1 MKKINL
7 IYAAAIALMLA
18 GCSAD
23 TSVSD
28 VSSADTVVSASTDI
42 VSSSDSSDENSNES
56 AQSENESDTTEVMMR
71 VTSCDGTT
79 ITGNKMDQGMGEPP
93 QMGDKQDGT
102 SDGNQPPEMNGDKP
116 EGEPPADSN
125 SDGNQP
131 PEMNG
136 DKPEGEPPAD
146 GNSDGNQPPE
156 MNGNKPDGAPQ
167 MGEEVSYSVGDIDVS
182 NISEG
187 DMVKIV
193 LDESGNVIS
202 ITKEEMPKLLQQ
214 QQGQQQGQQ
223 PGQQGHP
230 GGGFGANG
238 TDNGTAANNADDN
251 AVLSNM
257 SFSSENDDENAL
269 RADGVT
275 VSLADCTI
283 TKTGSSSNTE
293 NGDFYGMNAALLA
306 ENGAQVTVTG
316 GEVSTSATNGNGI
329 FSYGSGTVVN
339 VSGTKIRTA
348 ERNSGGI
355 QTTGGGTMNAEDLDV
370 QTEGNSSAAI
380 RSDRGGGTVNVK
392 GGTYVTNGTGSPA
405 IYSTADISVSDAV
418 LTANNSEGIVVEG
431 KNSVKLT
438 DCTLSGKMQ
447 GTYNDDSENIQC
459 IMIYQ
464 SMSGDAD
471 VGEAY
476 FEANGGEITSLAG
489 DMFYVT
495 NTSCEIKLSG
505 VKFNMADGV
514 FLRAVGNSSSRGWGK
529 SGENGGDVKM
539 TLTDQTVEG
548 DIVVDEISSLDLDM
562 SGSVLT
568 GAINADNSGGNI
580 SVSLDENSTWNLTS
594 DSYISSFD
602 GDISNINAGEFHLY
616 VNGEMVV

>member
-28 VSSADTVVSASTDI
+28 VSSADTVVSASSGV

-56 AQSENESDTTEVMMR
+56 AQSENKSDNTEIMMR
-71 VTSCDGTT
+71 VTSCDGNT

-93 QMGDKQDGT
+93 QMGD
-102 SDGNQPPEMNGDKP
+102 MP
-116 EGEPPADSN
+116 EGEPPT
-125 SDGNQP
+125 DGN
-131 PEMNG
+131 
-136 DKPEGEPPAD
+136 KPEGEPPAD

-156 MNGNKPDGAPQ
+156 MKGNKPDGAPQ

-223 PGQQGHP
+223 PG
-230 GGGFGANG
+230 GGFGANG
-238 TDNGTAANNADDN
+238 TDNGTAANNADDD

-275 VSLADCTI
+275 VSLTDCTI

-355 QTTGGGTMNAEDLDV
+355 QTTGGGKMNAEDLDV

-380 RSDRGGGTVNVK
+380 RSDRGGGTVNVN
-392 GGTYVTNGTGSPA
+392 GGAYVTNGTGSPA
-405 IYSTADISVSDAV
+405 IYSTADISVRDAV

-580 SVSLDENSTWNLTS
+580 SVFLDENSTWNLTS
-594 DSYISSFD
+594 DCYVSSFE

>member
-28 VSSADTVVSASTDI
+28 VSSADTVVSASSDV

-56 AQSENESDTTEVMMR
+56 AQSENESDNTEVMMK
-71 VTSCDGTT
+71 VTSCDGNT
-79 ITGNKMDQGMGEPP
+79 ITGNKMVQGMGEPP
-93 QMGDKQDGT
+93 QMGDK
-102 SDGNQPPEMNGDKP
+102 P
-116 EGEPPADSN
+116 EGEPPADGN

-156 MNGNKPDGAPQ
+156 MNGNKPDVTPQ

-214 QQGQQQGQQ
+214 QQGQQ
-223 PGQQGHP
+223 P

-275 VSLADCTI
+275 VSLTDCTI

-316 GEVSTSATNGNGI
+316 GEVTTSATNGNGI

-355 QTTGGGTMNAEDLDV
+355 QTTGGGKMNAEDLDV

-447 GTYNDDSENIQC
+447 GTYNDNSENIQC

-580 SVSLDENSTWNLTS
+580 SVFLDENSTWNLTS
-594 DSYISSFD
+594 DSYISSFE

>member
-28 VSSADTVVSASTDI
+28 VSSADTVVSASSDV

-56 AQSENESDTTEVMMR
+56 AQSENESDNTEIMMK
-71 VTSCDGTT
+71 VTSCDGNT

-93 QMGDKQDGT
+93 QMGD
-102 SDGNQPPEMNGDKP
+102 MP
-116 EGEPPADSN
+116 EGEPPADGN

-131 PEMNG
+131 PKMNG

-146 GNSDGNQPPE
+146 GNSDGNQPLE
-156 MNGNKPDGAPQ
+156 INGNKPDGAPQ

-223 PGQQGHP
+223 PG
-230 GGGFGANG
+230 GGFGANG
-238 TDNGTAANNADDN
+238 TDNGTAANNADDD

-275 VSLADCTI
+275 VSLTDCTI

-316 GEVSTSATNGNGI
+316 GEVTTSATNGNGI

-355 QTTGGGTMNAEDLDV
+355 QTTGGGKMNAEDLDV

-580 SVSLDENSTWNLTS
+580 SVFLDENSTWNLTS
-594 DSYISSFD
+594 DSYVSSFE

-616 VNGEMVV
+616 VNGEMVA

>member
-28 VSSADTVVSASTDI
+28 VSSADTVVSASSDV

-56 AQSENESDTTEVMMR
+56 AQSENESDNTEVMMK
-71 VTSCDGTT
+71 VTSCDGNT

-93 QMGDKQDGT
+93 QMGD
-102 SDGNQPPEMNGDKP
+102 MP
-116 EGEPPADSN
+116 EGEPPADGN

-136 DKPEGEPPAD
+136 DKPEGEPPTD

-214 QQGQQQGQQ
+214 QQGQQQG
-223 PGQQGHP
+223 
-230 GGGFGANG
+230 GGFGANG
-238 TDNGTAANNADDN
+238 TDNGTAANNADDD

-257 SFSSENDDENAL
+257 SFSSENDDENAI

-316 GEVSTSATNGNGI
+316 GEVTTSATNGNGI

-355 QTTGGGTMNAEDLDV
+355 QTTGGGKMNAEDLDV

-447 GTYNDDSENIQC
+447 CTYNDDSENIQC

-495 NTSCEIKLSG
+495 NTSCEIKLSE

-580 SVSLDENSTWNLTS
+580 SVFLDENSTWNLTS

>member
-28 VSSADTVVSASTDI
+28 VSSADTVVSASSDVI
-42 VSSSDSSDENSNES
+42 SSSDSSDENSNES
-56 AQSENESDTTEVMMR
+56 AQSENESDNTEIMMK
-71 VTSCDGTT
+71 VTSCDGNT

-93 QMGDKQDGT
+93 QMGD
-102 SDGNQPPEMNGDKP
+102 MP
-116 EGEPPADSN
+116 EGEPPADGN

-136 DKPEGEPPAD
+136 DKPEGEPPTD

-193 LDESGNVIS
+193 LDESGNAIS

-214 QQGQQQGQQ
+214 QQGQQ
-223 PGQQGHP
+223 P

-238 TDNGTAANNADDN
+238 TDNGTAANNADDD

-316 GEVSTSATNGNGI
+316 GEVTTSATNGNGI

-355 QTTGGGTMNAEDLDV
+355 QTTGGGKMNAEDLDV

-529 SGENGGDVKM
+529 SGENSGDVKM

-580 SVSLDENSTWNLTS
+580 SVFLDENSTWNLTS
-594 DSYISSFD
+594 DCYVSSFD

-616 VNGEMVV
+616 VNGEMIV

>member
-28 VSSADTVVSASTDI
+28 VSSADTVVSASSDV
-42 VSSSDSSDENSNES
+42 VSSSDSSDEA
-56 AQSENESDTTEVMMR
+56 AQSENESDNTEVMMK
-71 VTSCDGTT
+71 VTSCDGNT
-79 ITGNKMDQGMGEPP
+79 ITGNKMVQGMGEPP
-93 QMGDKQDGT
+93 QMGD
-102 SDGNQPPEMNGDKP
+102 MP
-116 EGEPPADSN
+116 EGEPPADGN

-156 MNGNKPDGAPQ
+156 MDGNKPDVTPQ

-214 QQGQQQGQQ
+214 QQGQQ
-223 PGQQGHP
+223 P

-275 VSLADCTI
+275 VSLTYCTI

-316 GEVSTSATNGNGI
+316 GEVSTSAANENGI

-355 QTTGGGTMNAEDLDV
+355 QTTGGGKMNAEDLDV

-380 RSDRGGGTVNVK
+380 RSDRGGGTVNVN

-447 GTYNDDSENIQC
+447 GTYNDNSENIQC

-514 FLRAVGNSSSRGWGK
+514 FLREVGNSSSRGWGK

-539 TLTDQTVEG
+539 NLTDQTVEG

-580 SVSLDENSTWNLTS
+580 SVFLDENSTWNLTS
-594 DSYISSFD
+594 DSYISSFE

>member
-28 VSSADTVVSASTDI
+28 VSSADTVVSASSDV
-42 VSSSDSSDENSNES
+42 VSSSDSSDEDSNES
-56 AQSENESDTTEVMMR
+56 AQSENESDNTEVMMK
-71 VTSCDGTT
+71 VTSCDGNT

-93 QMGDKQDGT
+93 QMGDK
-102 SDGNQPPEMNGDKP
+102 P
-116 EGEPPADSN
+116 EGEPPADGN
-125 SDGNQP
+125 SDGNRP

-136 DKPEGEPPAD
+136 NKPEGEPPAD

-193 LDESGNVIS
+193 LDESGNAIS

-214 QQGQQQGQQ
+214 QQGQQ
-223 PGQQGHP
+223 P

-275 VSLADCTI
+275 VSLTDCTI

-355 QTTGGGTMNAEDLDV
+355 QTTGGGKMNAEDLDV

-447 GTYNDDSENIQC
+447 GTYNDNSENIQC

-495 NTSCEIKLSG
+495 NTSCEIKLSE

-580 SVSLDENSTWNLTS
+580 SVFLDENSTWNLTS
-594 DSYISSFD
+594 DSYISSFE

-616 VNGEMVV
+616 VNGEMIV

>member
-28 VSSADTVVSASTDI
+28 VSSADTVVSASSDV
-42 VSSSDSSDENSNES
+42 VSSSDSSDEA
-56 AQSENESDTTEVMMR
+56 AQSENKSDNMEIMMR
-71 VTSCDGTT
+71 VTSCDGNT
-79 ITGNKMDQGMGEPP
+79 ITGNKMVQGMGESP
-93 QMGDKQDGT
+93 QMGD
-102 SDGNQPPEMNGDKP
+102 M
-116 EGEPPADSN
+116 
-125 SDGNQP
+125 
-131 PEMNG
+131 
-136 DKPEGEPPAD
+136 PEGEPPAD

-193 LDESGNVIS
+193 LDESGNAIS

-223 PGQQGHP
+223 P

-275 VSLADCTI
+275 VSLTDCTI

-339 VSGTKIRTA
+339 VSGTKICTA

-355 QTTGGGTMNAEDLDV
+355 QTTGGGKMNAEDLDV

-431 KNSVKLT
+431 KNSVKLAN
-438 DCTLSGKMQ
+438 CTLSGKMQ

-514 FLRAVGNSSSRGWGK
+514 LLRAVGNSSSRGWGK

-580 SVSLDENSTWNLTS
+580 SVFLDENSTWNLTS
-594 DSYISSFD
+594 DSYISSFE

>member
-28 VSSADTVVSASTDI
+28 VSSADTVVSASSDV
-42 VSSSDSSDENSNES
+42 VSSSDSSDEA
-56 AQSENESDTTEVMMR
+56 AQSENESDNTEIMMR
-71 VTSCDGTT
+71 VTSCDGNT

-93 QMGDKQDGT
+93 QMGDMPEGEPPADGN
-102 SDGNQPPEMNGDKP
+102 SDRNQPPEMNGNKP
-116 EGEPPADSN
+116 EGEPPT
-125 SDGNQP
+125 DGN
-131 PEMNG
+131 
-136 DKPEGEPPAD
+136 KPEGEPPAD

-156 MNGNKPDGAPQ
+156 MNGNKPDGVPQ

-193 LDESGNVIS
+193 LDESGNAIS

-214 QQGQQQGQQ
+214 Q
-223 PGQQGHP
+223 PGQQP

-269 RADGVT
+269 RADGVN

-316 GEVSTSATNGNGI
+316 GEVTTSATNGNGI

-355 QTTGGGTMNAEDLDV
+355 QTTGGGKMNAEDLDV

-380 RSDRGGGTVNVK
+380 RSDRGGGTVNVN

-447 GTYNDDSENIQC
+447 GTYNDNSENIQC

-580 SVSLDENSTWNLTS
+580 SVFLDENSTWNLTS
-594 DSYISSFD
+594 DCYISSFE

>member
-23 TSVSD
+23 NSVSD
-28 VSSADTVVSASTDI
+28 VSSADTVVSASSDV

-56 AQSENESDTTEVMMR
+56 AQSENESDNTEVMMKI
-71 VTSCDGTT
+71 TSCDGNT

-93 QMGDKQDGT
+93 QMGD
-102 SDGNQPPEMNGDKP
+102 MP
-116 EGEPPADSN
+116 EGEPPADGN

-136 DKPEGEPPAD
+136 DKPEGEPPTD

-167 MGEEVSYSVGDIDVS
+167 MGEEVSYYVGDIDVS

-193 LDESGNVIS
+193 LDESGNAIS

-214 QQGQQQGQQ
+214 QQGQQ
-223 PGQQGHP
+223 P

-275 VSLADCTI
+275 VSLTDCTI

-355 QTTGGGTMNAEDLDV
+355 QTTGGGKMNAEDLDV

-514 FLRAVGNSSSRGWGK
+514 LLRAVGNSSSRGWGR

-580 SVSLDENSTWNLTS
+580 SVFLDENSTWNLTS
-594 DSYISSFD
+594 DSYISSFE

>member
-28 VSSADTVVSASTDI
+28 VSSADTVVSASSDV
-42 VSSSDSSDENSNES
+42 VSSSDSSDEA
-56 AQSENESDTTEVMMR
+56 AQSENESDNTEIMMK
-71 VTSCDGTT
+71 VTSCDGNT

-93 QMGDKQDGT
+93 QMGD
-102 SDGNQPPEMNGDKP
+102 MP
-116 EGEPPADSN
+116 EGEPPADGNSN
-125 SDGNQP
+125 GNQP

-193 LDESGNVIS
+193 LDESGSVIS

-223 PGQQGHP
+223 LEQPGQP

-238 TDNGTAANNADDN
+238 TDNGTAANNADDD

-355 QTTGGGTMNAEDLDV
+355 QTTGGGKMNAEDLDV

-392 GGTYVTNGTGSPA
+392 CGTYVTNGTGSPA

-447 GTYNDDSENIQC
+447 GTYNDNSENIQC

-580 SVSLDENSTWNLTS
+580 SVFLDENSTWNLTS
-594 DSYISSFD
+594 DSYVSSFE

-616 VNGEMVV
+616 VNREMVV

>member
-1 MKKINL
+1 MKKTNL
-7 IYAAAIALMLA
+7 IWAAAAALILA
-18 GCSAD
+18 GCSSANDNSQAANDAD
-23 TSVSD
+23 VSETSISETSV
-28 VSSADTVVSASTDI
+28 
-42 VSSSDSSDENSNES
+42 SNES
-56 AQSENESDTTEVMMR
+56 ASEDAQESGEKVMIK
-71 VTSCDGTT
+71 VTSCNSGTV
-79 ITGNKMDQGMGEPP
+79 TGNKMGGMGEPP
-93 QMGDKQDGT
+93 KMKGEEPPAGDKPDNG
-102 SDGNQPPEMNGDKP
+102 SGDNPPEMNGDKP
-116 EGEPPADSN
+116 EGEPPT
-125 SDGNQP
+125 G
-131 PEMNG
+131 
-136 DKPEGEPPAD
+136 
-146 GNSDGNQPPE
+146 
-156 MNGNKPDGAPQ
+156 GNKPDSAPQ

-182 NISEG
+182 GISEG

-193 LDESGNVIS
+193 LDERGNVIS
-202 ITKEEMPKLLQQ
+202 ITKEEIP
-214 QQGQQQGQQ
+214 Q
-223 PGQQGHP
+223 PGQP

-257 SFSSENDDENAL
+257 SYSSENDDENAL

-275 VSLADCTI
+275 VSLTDCTI

-306 ENGAQVTVTG
+306 ENGAQVTVIG

-339 VSGTKIRTA
+339 VSGTKICTA

-447 GTYNDDSENIQC
+447 GTYNDDSENIRC

-505 VKFNMADGV
+505 VKFNMSDGV
-514 FLRAVGNSSSRGWGK
+514 FLRVVGNSSSRSWGK
-529 SGENGGDVKM
+529 RGENGGDVKM
-539 TLTDQTVEG
+539 SLTDQTVEG
-548 DIVVDEISSLDLDM
+548 DIVVDEISTLDLDM

-568 GAINADNSGGNI
+568 GAINDDNSGGNI

-594 DSYISSFD
+594 DCYISSFD
-602 GDISNINAGEFHLY
+602 GDISNINAGEFHFY

>member
-28 VSSADTVVSASTDI
+28 VSSADTVVSASSDV
-42 VSSSDSSDENSNES
+42 VSSSDSSDENVH
-56 AQSENESDTTEVMMR
+56 SENESDNTEVMMK
-71 VTSCDGTT
+71 VTSCDGNT

-93 QMGDKQDGT
+93 QMGD
-102 SDGNQPPEMNGDKP
+102 MP
-116 EGEPPADSN
+116 EGEPPADGN

-187 DMVKIV
+187 DMVKII

-214 QQGQQQGQQ
+214 QQGQQQ
-223 PGQQGHP
+223 

-275 VSLADCTI
+275 VSLTDCTI

-355 QTTGGGTMNAEDLDV
+355 QTTGGGKMNAEDLDV

-580 SVSLDENSTWNLTS
+580 SVFLDENSTWNLTS
-594 DSYISSFD
+594 DSYVSSFE

>member
-28 VSSADTVVSASTDI
+28 VSSADTVVSASSDV

-56 AQSENESDTTEVMMR
+56 AHSENESDNTEVMMK
-71 VTSCDGTT
+71 VTSCDGNT

-93 QMGDKQDGT
+93 QMGD
-102 SDGNQPPEMNGDKP
+102 MP
-116 EGEPPADSN
+116 EGEPPADGN

-193 LDESGNVIS
+193 LDEGGNAIS

-214 QQGQQQGQQ
+214 QQGQQ
-223 PGQQGHP
+223 P

-316 GEVSTSATNGNGI
+316 GEVTTSATNGNGI

-355 QTTGGGTMNAEDLDV
+355 QTTGGGKMNAEDLDV

-447 GTYNDDSENIQC
+447 GTYNDNSENIQC

-464 SMSGDAD
+464 SISGDAD

-580 SVSLDENSTWNLTS
+580 SVLLDENSTWNLTS
-594 DSYISSFD
+594 DSYISSFE

>member
-1 MKKINL
+1 MKKIDL

-28 VSSADTVVSASTDI
+28 VSSADMVVSASSDV
-42 VSSSDSSDENSNES
+42 VSSSDSSDEA
-56 AQSENESDTTEVMMR
+56 AQSENKSDNTEIMMR
-71 VTSCDGTT
+71 VTSCDGNT

-93 QMGDKQDGT
+93 QMGDKQ
-102 SDGNQPPEMNGDKP
+102 
-116 EGEPPADSN
+116 
-125 SDGNQP
+125 
-131 PEMNG
+131 
-136 DKPEGEPPAD
+136 D

-193 LDESGNVIS
+193 LDESGNAIS

-214 QQGQQQGQQ
+214 QQGQQPGQQ
-223 PGQQGHP
+223 PGQQGQP

-238 TDNGTAANNADDN
+238 TDNGTAANNADDD

-316 GEVSTSATNGNGI
+316 GEVTTSATNGNGI

-355 QTTGGGTMNAEDLDV
+355 QTTGGGKMNAEDLDV

-471 VGEAY
+471 VGVAY
-476 FEANGGEITSLAG
+476 FEANGGKITSLAG

-505 VKFNMADGV
+505 IKFNMADGV

-580 SVSLDENSTWNLTS
+580 SVFLDENSTWNLTS
-594 DSYISSFD
+594 DCYVSSFE

-616 VNGEMVV
+616 VNGEMVA

>member
-1 MKKINL
+1 MKKIDL

-28 VSSADTVVSASTDI
+28 VSSADTVVSASSDV

-56 AQSENESDTTEVMMR
+56 AQSENESDNTEIMMR
-71 VTSCDGTT
+71 VTSCDGNT
-79 ITGNKMDQGMGEPP
+79 ITGNKMVQGMGEPP
-93 QMGDKQDGT
+93 QMGD
-102 SDGNQPPEMNGDKP
+102 MP
-116 EGEPPADSN
+116 EGEPPADGN

-136 DKPEGEPPAD
+136 NKPEGEPPAD

-167 MGEEVSYSVGDIDVS
+167 MGEEVSYYVGDIDVS

-193 LDESGNVIS
+193 LDESGNAIS

-214 QQGQQQGQQ
+214 QQGQQ
-223 PGQQGHP
+223 P

-316 GEVSTSATNGNGI
+316 GEVTTSATNGNGI

-355 QTTGGGTMNAEDLDV
+355 QTTGGGKMNAEDLDV

-568 GAINADNSGGNI
+568 GAINADNSVGNI
-580 SVSLDENSTWNLTS
+580 SVFLDENSTWNLTS
-594 DSYISSFD
+594 DSYISSFE
-602 GDISNINAGEFHLY
+602 GDISNINAGEFHIY

>member
-28 VSSADTVVSASTDI
+28 VSSADTVVSASSDV
-42 VSSSDSSDENSNES
+42 VSSSDSSDEA
-56 AQSENESDTTEVMMR
+56 AQSENKSDNTEVMMR
-71 VTSCDGTT
+71 VTSCDGNT

-93 QMGDKQDGT
+93 QMGD
-102 SDGNQPPEMNGDKP
+102 M
-116 EGEPPADSN
+116 
-125 SDGNQP
+125 
-131 PEMNG
+131 
-136 DKPEGEPPAD
+136 PEGEPPAD

-156 MNGNKPDGAPQ
+156 MNGDKPEGEPPTDGNSDGNQPPEMNGDKPDGVPQ

-187 DMVKIV
+187 DMVKII
-193 LDESGNVIS
+193 LDESGNAIS

-214 QQGQQQGQQ
+214 QQGQQ
-223 PGQQGHP
+223 P

-238 TDNGTAANNADDN
+238 TDNGTAANNADDD

-275 VSLADCTI
+275 VSLTDCTI

-355 QTTGGGTMNAEDLDV
+355 QTTGGGKMNAEDLDV

-431 KNSVKLT
+431 KNSVKLA

-580 SVSLDENSTWNLTS
+580 SVFLDENSTWNLTS
-594 DSYISSFD
+594 DSYVSSFE

>member
-28 VSSADTVVSASTDI
+28 VSSADTVVSASSDV
-42 VSSSDSSDENSNES
+42 VSSSDSYDENSNES
-56 AQSENESDTTEVMMR
+56 AQSENKSDNTEVMMK
-71 VTSCDGTT
+71 VTSCDGNT

-93 QMGDKQDGT
+93 QMGDK
-102 SDGNQPPEMNGDKP
+102 P
-116 EGEPPADSN
+116 EGEPPADGN

-182 NISEG
+182 DISEG

-193 LDESGNVIS
+193 LDESGNAIS

-223 PGQQGHP
+223 P

-275 VSLADCTI
+275 VSLTDCTI

-355 QTTGGGTMNAEDLDV
+355 QTTGGGKMNAEDLDV

-447 GTYNDDSENIQC
+447 GTYNDNSENIQC

-568 GAINADNSGGNI
+568 GAINADNSGENI
-580 SVSLDENSTWNLTS
+580 SVFLDENSTWNLTS
-594 DSYISSFD
+594 DSYISSFE

>member
-28 VSSADTVVSASTDI
+28 VSSADTVVSASSDV
-42 VSSSDSSDENSNES
+42 VSSSDSSDEA
-56 AQSENESDTTEVMMR
+56 AQSENESDNTEVMMK
-71 VTSCDGTT
+71 VTSCDGNT

-93 QMGDKQDGT
+93 QMGD
-102 SDGNQPPEMNGDKP
+102 MP
-116 EGEPPADSN
+116 EGEPPADGN

-131 PEMNG
+131 PEMDG
-136 DKPEGEPPAD
+136 DKPEGEPPTDGNKPEGEPPAD

-156 MNGNKPDGAPQ
+156 MNGNKPDGTPQ
-167 MGEEVSYSVGDIDVS
+167 MGEEVSYSVGDFDVS

-193 LDESGNVIS
+193 LDESGNAIS

-223 PGQQGHP
+223 P

-275 VSLADCTI
+275 VSLTYCTI

-316 GEVSTSATNGNGI
+316 GEVSTSAANGNGI

-355 QTTGGGTMNAEDLDV
+355 QTTGGGKMNAEDLDV

-447 GTYNDDSENIQC
+447 GTYNDNSENIQC

-580 SVSLDENSTWNLTS
+580 SVFLDENSTWNLTS
-594 DSYISSFD
+594 DCYVSSFE

>member
-28 VSSADTVVSASTDI
+28 VSSADTVVSASSDV
-42 VSSSDSSDENSNES
+42 VSSSDSSDEA
-56 AQSENESDTTEVMMR
+56 AQSENKSDNTEIMMK
-71 VTSCDGTT
+71 VTSCDGNT
-79 ITGNKMDQGMGEPP
+79 ITGNKMVQGMGEPP
-93 QMGDKQDGT
+93 QMGD
-102 SDGNQPPEMNGDKP
+102 MP
-116 EGEPPADSN
+116 EGEPPADGN

-136 DKPEGEPPAD
+136 NKPEGEPPAD

-187 DMVKIV
+187 DMMKIV
-193 LDESGNVIS
+193 LDESGNAIS

-214 QQGQQQGQQ
+214 QQGQQLEQ
-223 PGQQGHP
+223 PGQP

-275 VSLADCTI
+275 VSLSDCTI

-306 ENGAQVTVTG
+306 ENGAQVIVTG

-355 QTTGGGTMNAEDLDV
+355 QTTGGGKMNAEDLDV

-447 GTYNDDSENIQC
+447 GTYNDNSENIQC

-568 GAINADNSGGNI
+568 GAINADNSGENI
-580 SVSLDENSTWNLTS
+580 SVLLDENSTWNLTS
-594 DSYISSFD
+594 DSYISSFE

-616 VNGEMVV
+616 VNGEIVV

>member
-1 MKKINL
+1 MKKTNL
-7 IYAAAIALMLA
+7 IWAAAAALILA
-18 GCSAD
+18 GCSSANDNSQAANDAD
-23 TSVSD
+23 VSETSISETSV
-28 VSSADTVVSASTDI
+28 
-42 VSSSDSSDENSNES
+42 SNES
-56 AQSENESDTTEVMMR
+56 ASEDAQESGEKVMIK
-71 VTSCDGTT
+71 VTSCNSGTV
-79 ITGNKMDQGMGEPP
+79 TGNKMGGMGEPP
-93 QMGDKQDGT
+93 KMNGEEPPAGDKPDNG
-102 SDGNQPPEMNGDKP
+102 SGDNPPEMNGDKP
-116 EGEPPADSN
+116 EGEPPT
-125 SDGNQP
+125 G
-131 PEMNG
+131 
-136 DKPEGEPPAD
+136 
-146 GNSDGNQPPE
+146 
-156 MNGNKPDGAPQ
+156 GNKPDSAPQ

-182 NISEG
+182 GISEG

-202 ITKEEMPKLLQQ
+202 ITKEEIP
-214 QQGQQQGQQ
+214 Q
-223 PGQQGHP
+223 PGQP

-257 SFSSENDDENAL
+257 SYSSENDDENAL

-275 VSLADCTI
+275 VSLTDCTI

-306 ENGAQVTVTG
+306 ENGAQVTVIG

-418 LTANNSEGIVVEG
+418 LTANNSDGIVVEG

-505 VKFNMADGV
+505 VKFNMSDGV
-514 FLRAVGNSSSRGWGK
+514 FLRVVGNSSSRSWGK
-529 SGENGGDVKM
+529 RGENGGDVKM
-539 TLTDQTVEG
+539 SLTDQTVEG
-548 DIVVDEISSLDLDM
+548 DIVVDEISTLDM

-568 GAINADNSGGNI
+568 GAINSDNSGGNI

-594 DSYISSFD
+594 DCYISSFD

>member
-1 MKKINL
+1 MKKIDL

-28 VSSADTVVSASTDI
+28 VSSADTVVSASSDV
-42 VSSSDSSDENSNES
+42 VSSSDSSDEA
-56 AQSENESDTTEVMMR
+56 AQSENESDNTEIMMK
-71 VTSCDGTT
+71 VTSCDGNT

-93 QMGDKQDGT
+93 
-102 SDGNQPPEMNGDKP
+102 EMNGDKP
-116 EGEPPADSN
+116 ED
-125 SDGNQP
+125 
-131 PEMNG
+131 
-136 DKPEGEPPAD
+136 
-146 GNSDGNQPPE
+146 
-156 MNGNKPDGAPQ
+156 APQ

-193 LDESGNVIS
+193 LDESGNAIS

-214 QQGQQQGQQ
+214 QQGQQ
-223 PGQQGHP
+223 PGQQGQQGQP

-238 TDNGTAANNADDN
+238 TDNGTAANNADDD
-251 AVLSNM
+251 AVLNNM
-257 SFSSENDDENAL
+257 SFSSENDDDNAL

-355 QTTGGGTMNAEDLDV
+355 QTTGGGKMNAEDLDV

-431 KNSVKLT
+431 KNSVKLA

-447 GTYNDDSENIQC
+447 GTYNDNSENIQC

-505 VKFNMADGV
+505 VKFNMADGI

-580 SVSLDENSTWNLTS
+580 SVFLDENSTWNLTS
-594 DSYISSFD
+594 DSYISSFE

>member
-28 VSSADTVVSASTDI
+28 VSSADTVVSASSDV

-56 AQSENESDTTEVMMR
+56 AHSENESDNTEVMMK
-71 VTSCDGTT
+71 VTSCDGNT

-93 QMGDKQDGT
+93 QMGD
-102 SDGNQPPEMNGDKP
+102 MP
-116 EGEPPADSN
+116 EGEPPADGN

-193 LDESGNVIS
+193 LDESGNAIS

-223 PGQQGHP
+223 P

-275 VSLADCTI
+275 VSLTDCTI

-316 GEVSTSATNGNGI
+316 GEVTTSATNGNGI

-355 QTTGGGTMNAEDLDV
+355 QTTGGGKMNAEDLDV

-476 FEANGGEITSLAG
+476 FEANGGELTSLAG

-505 VKFNMADGV
+505 IKFNMADGV

-580 SVSLDENSTWNLTS
+580 SVFLDENSTWNLTS
-594 DSYISSFD
+594 DSYISSFE

>member
-28 VSSADTVVSASTDI
+28 VSSADTVVSASSDV
-42 VSSSDSSDENSNES
+42 VSSSDSSDGA
-56 AQSENESDTTEVMMR
+56 AQFENESDNTKIMMR
-71 VTSCDGTT
+71 VTSCDGNT

-93 QMGDKQDGT
+93 QMGDKQDG
-102 SDGNQPPEMNGDKP
+102 
-116 EGEPPADSN
+116 N

-136 DKPEGEPPAD
+136 DKPEGEPPTDGNFDGNQPPEMNGDKPEGESPAD

-156 MNGNKPDGAPQ
+156 MKGNKPDGAPQ

-193 LDESGNVIS
+193 LDESGNAIS

-214 QQGQQQGQQ
+214 Q
-223 PGQQGHP
+223 P

-238 TDNGTAANNADDN
+238 TDNGTAANNADDD

-316 GEVSTSATNGNGI
+316 GEVTTSATNGNGI

-355 QTTGGGTMNAEDLDV
+355 QTTGGGKMNAEDLDV

-447 GTYNDDSENIQC
+447 GTYNDNSENIQC

-539 TLTDQTVEG
+539 ILTDQTVEG

-580 SVSLDENSTWNLTS
+580 SVFLDENSTWNLTS
-594 DSYISSFD
+594 DSYISSFE

-616 VNGEMVV
+616 VNGEMIV

>member
-1 MKKINL
+1 MKKTNL
-7 IYAAAIALMLA
+7 IWAAAAALILA
-18 GCSAD
+18 GCSSANDNSQAANDAD
-23 TSVSD
+23 VSETSISETSV
-28 VSSADTVVSASTDI
+28 
-42 VSSSDSSDENSNES
+42 SNES
-56 AQSENESDTTEVMMR
+56 ASEDAQESGEKVMIK
-71 VTSCDGTT
+71 VTSCNSGTV
-79 ITGNKMDQGMGEPP
+79 TGNKMGGMGEPP
-93 QMGDKQDGT
+93 KMKGEEPPAGDKPDNG
-102 SDGNQPPEMNGDKP
+102 SGDNPPEMNGDKP
-116 EGEPPADSN
+116 EGEPPT
-125 SDGNQP
+125 G
-131 PEMNG
+131 
-136 DKPEGEPPAD
+136 
-146 GNSDGNQPPE
+146 
-156 MNGNKPDGAPQ
+156 GNKPDSAPQ

-182 NISEG
+182 GISEG

-202 ITKEEMPKLLQQ
+202 ITKEEIP
-214 QQGQQQGQQ
+214 Q
-223 PGQQGHP
+223 PGQP

-257 SFSSENDDENAL
+257 SYSSENDDENAL

-275 VSLADCTI
+275 VSLTDCTI

-306 ENGAQVTVTG
+306 ENSAQVTVIG

-329 FSYGSGTVVN
+329 FSCGSGTVVN

-505 VKFNMADGV
+505 VKFNISDGV
-514 FLRAVGNSSSRGWGK
+514 FLRVVGNSSSRSWGK

-539 TLTDQTVEG
+539 SLTDQTVEG
-548 DIVVDEISSLDLDM
+548 DIVVDEISTLDLDM

-594 DSYISSFD
+594 DCYISFFD

>member
-28 VSSADTVVSASTDI
+28 VSSADTVVSASSDV
-42 VSSSDSSDENSNES
+42 VSSADSSDENSKES
-56 AQSENESDTTEVMMR
+56 AQSENESDNTEVMMK
-71 VTSCDGTT
+71 VTSCDGNT

-93 QMGDKQDGT
+93 QMGD
-102 SDGNQPPEMNGDKP
+102 MP
-116 EGEPPADSN
+116 EGEPPADGN

-136 DKPEGEPPAD
+136 NKPEGEPPAD

-156 MNGNKPDGAPQ
+156 MNGNKPDSAPQ

-182 NISEG
+182 GISEG

-202 ITKEEMPKLLQQ
+202 ITKEEIP
-214 QQGQQQGQQ
+214 Q
-223 PGQQGHP
+223 PGQP

-275 VSLADCTI
+275 VSLTDCTI

-316 GEVSTSATNGNGI
+316 GEVTTSATNGNGI

-355 QTTGGGTMNAEDLDV
+355 QTTGGGKMNAEDLDV

-580 SVSLDENSTWNLTS
+580 SVFLDENSTWNLTS
-594 DSYISSFD
+594 DSYVSSFE

-616 VNGEMVV
+616 VNGEMVA

>member
-28 VSSADTVVSASTDI
+28 VSSADTVVSASSDV
-42 VSSSDSSDENSNES
+42 VSSSDSSDEA
-56 AQSENESDTTEVMMR
+56 AQSENESDNTEIMMR
-71 VTSCDGTT
+71 VTSCDGNT
-79 ITGNKMDQGMGEPP
+79 ITGNKMVQGMGEPP
-93 QMGDKQDGT
+93 QIGDKQDGN
-102 SDGNQPPEMNGDKP
+102 SDENQPPEMNGD
-116 EGEPPADSN
+116 
-125 SDGNQP
+125 
-131 PEMNG
+131 
-136 DKPEGEPPAD
+136 
-146 GNSDGNQPPE
+146 
-156 MNGNKPDGAPQ
+156 KPDGAPQ

-193 LDESGNVIS
+193 LDESGNAIS
-202 ITKEEMPKLLQQ
+202 ITNEEMPKLLQQ

-223 PGQQGHP
+223 LEQPGQP

-275 VSLADCTI
+275 VSLTDCTI

-316 GEVSTSATNGNGI
+316 GEVTTSATNGNGI

-355 QTTGGGTMNAEDLDV
+355 QTTGGGKMNAEDLDV

-447 GTYNDDSENIQC
+447 GTYNDGSENIQC

-562 SGSVLT
+562 RGSVLT

-580 SVSLDENSTWNLTS
+580 SVFLDENSTWNLTS
-594 DSYISSFD
+594 DCYVSSFE

-616 VNGEMVV
+616 VNGEMIV

>member
-23 TSVSD
+23 T
-28 VSSADTVVSASTDI
+28 VVSASSDV
-42 VSSSDSSDENSNES
+42 VSSSDSSDEA
-56 AQSENESDTTEVMMR
+56 AQSKNKSDNTEVMMR
-71 VTSCDGTT
+71 VTSCDGNT

-93 QMGDKQDGT
+93 QMGD
-102 SDGNQPPEMNGDKP
+102 MP
-116 EGEPPADSN
+116 EGEPS
-125 SDGNQP
+125 
-131 PEMNG
+131 
-136 DKPEGEPPAD
+136 AD

-156 MNGNKPDGAPQ
+156 MNGDKPDGAPQ

-202 ITKEEMPKLLQQ
+202 ITKEEMPKLLLQ

-223 PGQQGHP
+223 PG
-230 GGGFGANG
+230 GGFGANG
-238 TDNGTAANNADDN
+238 TENGTAANNADDN

-316 GEVSTSATNGNGI
+316 GEVTTSATNGNGI

-355 QTTGGGTMNAEDLDV
+355 QTTGGGKINAEDLDV

-380 RSDRGGGTVNVK
+380 KSDRGGGTVNVK

-418 LTANNSEGIVVEG
+418 LTANNSEGIVVED

-471 VGEAY
+471 VGAAY

-580 SVSLDENSTWNLTS
+580 SVFLDENSTWNLTS
-594 DSYISSFD
+594 DSYISSFE
-602 GDISNINAGEFHLY
+602 GDISIINAGEFHLY

>member
-28 VSSADTVVSASTDI
+28 VSSADSVVSESADI
-42 VSSSDSSDENSNES
+42 VSSSDSSDESV
-56 AQSENESDTTEVMMR
+56 QSENKSDTTEVMMR

-93 QMGDKQDGT
+93 QIGD
-102 SDGNQPPEMNGDKP
+102 M
-116 EGEPPADSN
+116 
-125 SDGNQP
+125 
-131 PEMNG
+131 
-136 DKPEGEPPAD
+136 PEGEPPAD

-156 MNGNKPDGAPQ
+156 MNGDKPEGEPPTGGNKPDSAPQ

-182 NISEG
+182 GISEG

-202 ITKEEMPKLLQQ
+202 ITKEEIP
-214 QQGQQQGQQ
+214 Q
-223 PGQQGHP
+223 PGQP

-257 SFSSENDDENAL
+257 SYSSEKDDDNAL

-275 VSLADCTI
+275 VSLTDCTI

-306 ENGAQVTVTG
+306 ENGAQVTVIG

-370 QTEGNSSAAI
+370 QTDGNSSAAI

-405 IYSTADISVSDAV
+405 IYSTADISVSEAV

-505 VKFNMADGV
+505 VKFNMSDGV
-514 FLRAVGNSSSRGWGK
+514 FLRVVGNSSSRSWGK

-539 TLTDQTVEG
+539 SLTDQTVEG
-548 DIVVDEISSLDLDM
+548 DIVVDEISTLDLDM

-594 DSYISSFD
+594 DCYISSFD

>member
-7 IYAAAIALMLA
+7 IYAAAIALILA

-28 VSSADTVVSASTDI
+28 VSSADTVVSASSDV

-56 AQSENESDTTEVMMR
+56 AQSENESDNTEVMMK
-71 VTSCDGTT
+71 VTSCDGNT
-79 ITGNKMDQGMGEPP
+79 ITGNKMVQGMGEPP
-93 QMGDKQDGT
+93 QMGDK
-102 SDGNQPPEMNGDKP
+102 P
-116 EGEPPADSN
+116 EGEPPADGN

-156 MNGNKPDGAPQ
+156 MNGNKPDVTPQ

-214 QQGQQQGQQ
+214 QQGQQ
-223 PGQQGHP
+223 P

-275 VSLADCTI
+275 VSLTYCTI

-316 GEVSTSATNGNGI
+316 GEVSTSAANENGI

-355 QTTGGGTMNAEDLDV
+355 QTTGGGKMNAEDLDV

-380 RSDRGGGTVNVK
+380 RSDRGGGTVNVN

-447 GTYNDDSENIQC
+447 GTYNDNSENIQC

-514 FLRAVGNSSSRGWGK
+514 FLREVGNSSSRGWGK

-539 TLTDQTVEG
+539 NLTDQTVEG

-580 SVSLDENSTWNLTS
+580 SVFLDENSTWNLTS
-594 DSYISSFD
+594 DSYISSFE

>member
-23 TSVSD
+23 TSVS
-28 VSSADTVVSASTDI
+28 SADTVVSASSDV

-56 AQSENESDTTEVMMR
+56 AQSENESDNKEVMMR
-71 VTSCDGTT
+71 VTSCDGNT

-93 QMGDKQDGT
+93 QMGD
-102 SDGNQPPEMNGDKP
+102 MP
-116 EGEPPADSN
+116 EGEPPADGN

-156 MNGNKPDGAPQ
+156 MNGNKPDGVPQ

-214 QQGQQQGQQ
+214 QQGQQLEQ
-223 PGQQGHP
+223 PGQP

-275 VSLADCTI
+275 VSLTDCTI

-316 GEVSTSATNGNGI
+316 GEVTTSATNENGI

-355 QTTGGGTMNAEDLDV
+355 QTTGGGKMNAEDLDV

-580 SVSLDENSTWNLTS
+580 SVFLDENSTWNLTS
-594 DSYISSFD
+594 DSYISSFE

-616 VNGEMVV
+616 VNGEMIV

>member
-7 IYAAAIALMLA
+7 IYAASIALMLA

-28 VSSADTVVSASTDI
+28 VSSADTVVSASSDV
-42 VSSSDSSDENSNES
+42 VSSSDSSDEA
-56 AQSENESDTTEVMMR
+56 AQSENESDNTEIMMR
-71 VTSCDGTT
+71 VTSCDGNT

-93 QMGDKQDGT
+93 QMGD
-102 SDGNQPPEMNGDKP
+102 MP
-116 EGEPPADSN
+116 EGEPPADGN

-136 DKPEGEPPAD
+136 DKPEGEPPT
-146 GNSDGNQPPE
+146 G
-156 MNGNKPDGAPQ
+156 GNKPDGAPQ

-182 NISEG
+182 GISEG

-223 PGQQGHP
+223 LEQPGQP

-238 TDNGTAANNADDN
+238 TDNGTAANNADDD

-316 GEVSTSATNGNGI
+316 GEVTTSATNGNGI

-355 QTTGGGTMNAEDLDV
+355 QTTGGGKMNAEDLDV

-580 SVSLDENSTWNLTS
+580 SVFLDENSTWNLTS
-594 DSYISSFD
+594 DSYVSSFE

>member
-1 MKKINL
+1 MKKIDL

-28 VSSADTVVSASTDI
+28 VSSADTVVSASSDV
-42 VSSSDSSDENSNES
+42 VSSSDSSDEA
-56 AQSENESDTTEVMMR
+56 AQSENKSDNTEIMMR
-71 VTSCDGTT
+71 VTSCDGNT
-79 ITGNKMDQGMGEPP
+79 ITGNKMVQGMGEPP
-93 QMGDKQDGT
+93 HMGDKQDG
-102 SDGNQPPEMNGDKP
+102 
-116 EGEPPADSN
+116 N

-136 DKPEGEPPAD
+136 NKPEGEPPT
-146 GNSDGNQPPE
+146 DGNQPPE

-193 LDESGNVIS
+193 LDESGNAIS

-214 QQGQQQGQQ
+214 QPGQQ
-223 PGQQGHP
+223 PGQQGQP

-275 VSLADCTI
+275 VSLTDCTI

-355 QTTGGGTMNAEDLDV
+355 QTTGGGKMNAEDLDV

-447 GTYNDDSENIQC
+447 GTYNDNSENIQC

-580 SVSLDENSTWNLTS
+580 SVFLDENSTWNLTS
-594 DSYISSFD
+594 DCYVSSFE

-616 VNGEMVV
+616 VNGEMIV

>member
-28 VSSADTVVSASTDI
+28 VSSTDTVVSASSDV
-42 VSSSDSSDENSNES
+42 VSSSDSSDEDSNES
-56 AQSENESDTTEVMMR
+56 AQSENESDNTEVMMK
-71 VTSCDGTT
+71 VTSCDGNT

-93 QMGDKQDGT
+93 
-102 SDGNQPPEMNGDKP
+102 EMNGDKP
-116 EGEPPADSN
+116 EGEPPT
-125 SDGNQP
+125 G
-131 PEMNG
+131 
-136 DKPEGEPPAD
+136 
-146 GNSDGNQPPE
+146 
-156 MNGNKPDGAPQ
+156 GNKPDGAQQ

-193 LDESGNVIS
+193 LDESGNVIR
-202 ITKEEMPKLLQQ
+202 ITKEEIS
-214 QQGQQQGQQ
+214 Q
-223 PGQQGHP
+223 PGQP

-269 RADGVT
+269 RADGVN

-316 GEVSTSATNGNGI
+316 GEVTTSATNGNGI

-355 QTTGGGTMNAEDLDV
+355 QTTGGGKMNAEDLDV

-431 KNSVKLT
+431 KNSVKLA

-447 GTYNDDSENIQC
+447 GTYNDNSENIQC

-594 DSYISSFD
+594 DSYISSFE
-602 GDISNINAGEFHLY
+602 GDISNINADEFHLY